1 MKNFDLLLLAFLFGV
16 FSCNSQEKAEKSS
29 VVQDSVVVYDSMAIA
44 LNNKAMG
51 MFFQMQEDDSIQNV
65 AKGYLEKS
73 IQLDSNFYMAYANLA
88 TLLIKQEKRDS
99 AIQVLQTI
107 IDKKPYQAEGLSMQ
121 GFIYDRL
128 EKFDSADLK
137 YRQALEAYDN
147 RIEAYEDNVNARVN
161 KVFLIMLLLG
171 QETGFREVEA
181 VLEKYPDDSFALMM
195 KDEIIPY
202 FSREEFL
209 SSY

>member
-1 MKNFDLLLLAFLFGV
+1 MKNIDLVLLAFLFGV
-16 FSCNSQEKAEKSS
+16 FSCNSQEKKEKSS

-44 LNNKAMG
+44 LNNKAIG
-51 MFFQMQEDDSIQNV
+51 MFFQSQRDDSIQNI
-65 AKGYLEKS
+65 AKGYLVKA
-73 IQLDSNFYMAYANLA
+73 IQMDSNYYMAYANLA

-107 IDKKPYQAEGLSMQ
+107 IDKKPYYAEGLSMQ
-121 GFIYDRL
+121 GYIYDRL

-137 YRQALEAYDN
+137 YKQAIEAYDK
-147 RIEAYEDNVNARVN
+147 RIEANEDNVNARVN
-161 KVFLIMLLLG
+161 KAFLIMLLRG
-171 QETGFREVEA
+171 QEAGFREVEA

-202 FSREEFL
+202 FDREDFL